1 MGWKKPTSHLRHNH
15 RPAGV
20 STDLLAAPGP
30 SVGAENQRYPTV
42 HRLVITSSRSFAL
55 AHLSNNAPT
64 CFRVPR
70 SGSIIGT
77 RTSDSRPTSKITE
90 DVDDLLDEIDSVLE
104 ENAEEF
110 VRGYVQ
116 KGGQ

>member
-1 MGWKKPTSHLRHNH
+1 MATRDTGGQSQTGRTRREEEIDDVATDVDPEVAERH
-15 RPAGV
+15 
-20 STDLLAAPGP
+20 
-30 SVGAENQRYPTV
+30 EK
-42 HRLVITSSRSFAL
+42 
-55 AHLSNNAPT
+55 LS
-64 CFRVPR
+64 
-70 SGSIIGT
+70 
-77 RTSDSRPTSKITE
+77 E

>member
-1 MGWKKPTSHLRHNH
+1 MATRDSGGQSQSGKSRRDEEIDESAPEVNPEAAERH
-15 RPAGV
+15 
-20 STDLLAAPGP
+20 
-30 SVGAENQRYPTV
+30 EK
-42 HRLVITSSRSFAL
+42 
-55 AHLSNNAPT
+55 LS
-64 CFRVPR
+64 
-70 SGSIIGT
+70 
-77 RTSDSRPTSKITE
+77 E